1 MPTEHI
7 YLDDA
12 YGKQCDSKAV
22 MVEFTDL
29 TVDRSIFFPTGEGQP
44 NDRGYVEIDG
54 KKYVI
59 VDTWKDGV
67 WVHLIS
73 LDTYPQDIAG
83 KAVKQIID
91 WDTRYKHMRFRSAMY
106 LLSSLAY
113 REFGATTRI
122 NQTYDDQSW
131 MDIYAEELTEEMV
144 NRLKDDANEIVSRDL
159 EIKNSYIT
167 AEEYRSN
174 EELMGI
180 SKGNVPDHDRIRLCS
195 IDDLP
200 KQYDMGTQVAK
211 TSEIGTINLKTSLVK
226 GKLNKRVIL
235 TLS

>member
-7 YLDDA
+7 YLDDP

-29 TVDRSIFFPTGEGQP
+29 TVDRSIFYPTGEGQP

-54 KKYVI
+54 KRYII

-73 LDTYPQDIAG
+73 LDTYPQDVAG
-83 KAVKQIID
+83 KSVKQIID
-91 WDTRYKHMRFRSAMY
+91 WDTRYLHMRFRSAMY
-106 LLSSLAY
+106 LLSALAY
-113 REFGATTRI
+113 REYSATTRI

-144 NRLKDDANEIVSRDL
+144 NKLQEAANEIVSADL
-159 EIKNSYIT
+159 EIGNSYIS
-167 AEEYRSN
+167 ADEFRNNSD
-174 EELMGI
+174 LMGI
-180 SKGNVPDHDRIRLCS
+180 SKGKVPDQDRIRLCS
-195 IDDLP
+195 IGELP
-200 KQYDMGTQVAK
+200 LQYDMGTQVAK
-211 TSEIGTINLKTSLVK
+211 TSEIGNISLKTSLVK
-226 GKLNKRVIL
+226 GKLNKRVTI